1 VLILNKKSISNQDN
15 QIFKAEL
22 EKFRPHQNRILQ
34 ANHKQTSILKE
45 LTRAYDTLLQD
56 KRVRAEQ
63 SKYETFSRQRGS
75 VLHKYRKVYQAFN
88 DLVTGLMRAQGFY
101 TEMKETV
108 ESLHKNVETFVNN
121 RRSEGGQLLSGI
133 EESKRHGSSSGLV
146 DWERERLKELMDRMS
161 MDPSNSSSSSP
172 SKSSRPNYPS
182 IGSQGSQPQYTSP
195 PPSAGQQF
203 PAYNRPGNVPPSS
216 AANGTSRSE
225 FTYQPASF
233 GPVSPPINTA
243 ASQQQHTQQYQSQQP
258 FSPQGSQPQ
267 YSQIFSPSQHQRQFQ
282 PQHQHSQ
289 SGGLSSSNAIAGGMA
304 LPPPPPGPPP
314 SQDFNFGLAAAQS
327 YPAGP
332 GGYASQPLR
341 QPQSSQ
347 QGQQQQGNDPWGGLS
362 AWR

>member
-1 VLILNKKSISNQDN
+1 MKVHNDDISNILILNKKSISNQDN

-45 LTRAYDTLLQD
+45 LTRSYDALLQD

-63 SKYETFSRQRGS
+63 SKYEAFSRQRGS
-75 VLHKYRKVYQAFN
+75 VIHKYRKVYQAFN

-101 TEMKETV
+101 TEMRETV

-121 RRSEGGQLLSGI
+121 RRIEGGQLLNGI
-133 EESKRHGSSSGLV
+133 EESKRHGSTSGLV

-182 IGSQGSQPQYTSP
+182 IGSSTGSQPQYTSP
-195 PPSAGQQF
+195 PQSTAQQF
-203 PAYNRPGNVPPSS
+203 PAYNKPPQSS
-216 AANGTSRSE
+216 AANGTSRPTE

-233 GPVSPPINTA
+233 GPVSPPLTTQQP
-243 ASQQQHTQQYQSQQP
+243 QQQYHPQQGQPYTQP
-258 FSPQGSQPQ
+258 FSTSQQHPQQ
-267 YSQIFSPSQHQRQFQ
+267 YQ

-289 SGGLSSSNAIAGGMA
+289 SVSISTTANMPPGWV
-304 LPPPPPGPPP
+304 PPPPPGPPP
-314 SQDFNFGLAAAQS
+314 TENFNFGLQGGM

-332 GGYASQPLR
+332 GGYAGSQQPR
-341 QPQSSQ
+341 QPQQ
-347 QGQQQQGNDPWGGLS
+347 QAGQQQQSGDPWSGL
-362 AWR
+362 AGWK